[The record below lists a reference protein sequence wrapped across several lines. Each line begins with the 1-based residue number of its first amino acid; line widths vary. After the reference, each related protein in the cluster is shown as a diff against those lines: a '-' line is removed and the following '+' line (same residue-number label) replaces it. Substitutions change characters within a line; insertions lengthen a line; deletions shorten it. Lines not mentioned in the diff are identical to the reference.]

1 MTVREEDERLILRSE
16 SDNSTTARAI
26 LFLGIT
32 FACLTLMGAI
42 SVVSGRSSGQDIA
55 SVKGNNV
62 GFLWIVAT
70 VVMIVA
76 IPWYLSKIHKPTF
89 TLELLKKDRSV
100 RREGSIVTRFDKVE
114 FVAVSE
120 GKDSDSRYNYTV
132 TLVYGDGQELVLE
145 QSYDEK
151 AELALAGKIAAYIG
165 TRVQC
170 SSPLQA
176 APKPVSSVVSL

>member
-16 SDNSTTARAI
+16 GGTNVTMKAI
-26 LFLGIT
+26 LFIAIT

-42 SVVSGRSSGQDIA
+42 SLVSGRSTGQDI
-55 SVKGNNV
+55 VTMKGNNV
-62 GFLWIVAT
+62 GFLWALAT
-70 VVMIVA
+70 VVMLVA
-76 IPWYLSKIHKPTF
+76 IPWYLSKLHKPTF

-132 TLVYGDGQELVLE
+132 ALVYGDGQELVLA
-145 QSYDEK
+145 QSYE
-151 AELALAGKIAAYIG
+151 ERNQLALADRLAGYIG

-170 SSPLQA
+170 SPSLEVAQA
-176 APKPVSSVVSL
+176 DRLRASL